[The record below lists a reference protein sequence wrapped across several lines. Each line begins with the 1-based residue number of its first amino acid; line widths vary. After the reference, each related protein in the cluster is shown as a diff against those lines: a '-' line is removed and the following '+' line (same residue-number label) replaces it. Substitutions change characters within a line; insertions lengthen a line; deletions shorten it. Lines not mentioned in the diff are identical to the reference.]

1 MFRSLIDRGM
11 QKMVTDRARNYFDR
25 LTDFAECNFFGFI
38 CVLLSENELRAVEF
52 IQKSGLFFNEICEY
66 HCSK

>member
-1 MFRSLIDRGM
+1 MFRFLIDRNPL
-11 QKMVTDRARNYFDR
+11 QKVTIRARNYFDR